1 MSASSTPPQSKP
13 PSGQLTHAPPA
24 HSLQEAQRRST
35 TTGLASEGAPFQ
47 THLAPRLQAIAGAWI
62 RASLPSL
69 LAVTHVRLSLAEEVL
84 ADPEFV
90 ESISR
95 ELHFRT
101 TAGQFDYKNLIG
113 DYKAHNGRL
122 RKLMLQMQSNQELYI
137 QRALAFEAQAVRG
150 RVVRAWRER
159 D

>member
-1 MSASSTPPQSKP
+1 
-13 PSGQLTHAPPA
+13 
-24 HSLQEAQRRST
+24 
-35 TTGLASEGAPFQ
+35 LASEGAPFQ

-62 RASLPSL
+62 RAGCASSLAHSRTF
-69 LAVTHVRLSLAEEVL
+69 ASLAEEVL

-137 QRALAFEAQAVRG
+137 QRALEFEAQAVRG
-150 RVVRAWRER
+150 RVVRAWRES